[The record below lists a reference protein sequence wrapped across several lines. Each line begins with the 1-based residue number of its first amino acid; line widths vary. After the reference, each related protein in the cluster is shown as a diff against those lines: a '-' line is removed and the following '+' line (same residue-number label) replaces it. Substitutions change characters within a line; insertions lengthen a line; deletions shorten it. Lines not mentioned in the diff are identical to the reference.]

1 MFKKPKPF
9 ELNGLAE
16 LVRENEDSK
25 SRRGR
30 TVRSLMMEVEERKRR
45 EREHEIESW
54 IRRAQ
59 RSGAM

>member
-30 TVRSLMMEVEERKRR
+30 TVRSLLMEVEERKRK
-45 EREHEIESW
+45 ERAHEIEAW

>member
-1 MFKKPKPF
+1 MFRKPKPF

-16 LVRENEDSK
+16 LVRDNEESK

-30 TVRSLMMEVEERKRR
+30 TVRSLLMEVEERKRK
-45 EREHEIESW
+45 ERAHEIESW